1 MEQKRTVTAEPS
13 ETEEILSQKKR
24 SRKGPQGVVTV
35 FPIWCKGCGLCI
47 EFCPTKVFEADDEGR
62 PIVAHPEQCT
72 GCGWCEWHCPDFAIS
87 VKRIDGKEE
96 GDDGV

>member
-1 MEQKRTVTAEPS
+1 MSQKQTATVDATDEVAED
-13 ETEEILSQKKR
+13 LSQKGR
-24 SRKGPQGVVTV
+24 DGQDPGGVVTV

-62 PIVAHPEQCT
+62 PSVAHPEKCT

-87 VKRIDGKEE
+87 VRRIVRKEGSDGE
-96 GDDGV
+96 

>member
-1 MEQKRTVTAEPS
+1 MEQKRTATAEPS
-13 ETEEILSQKKR
+13 EAEEIPSQKK
-24 SRKGPQGVVTV
+24 RKGPQGVVTV

-87 VKRIDGKEE
+87 VRRIDGKE